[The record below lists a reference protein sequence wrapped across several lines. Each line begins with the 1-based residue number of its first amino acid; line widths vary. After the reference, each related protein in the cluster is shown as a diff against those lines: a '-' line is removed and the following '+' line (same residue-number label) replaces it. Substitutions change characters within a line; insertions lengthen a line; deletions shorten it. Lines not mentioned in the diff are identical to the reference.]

1 MGLHGHCRHHATFGF
16 GGKGTTRVAD
26 YADKLNSR
34 ITAEEAAKWAKGT
47 PTDWAN
53 ESHAV
58 AVDSVYAGV
67 PADGPPPKL
76 DQKYVEAAGPVI
88 DRQLQRGGVRLAT
101 ILNDVFR

>member
-1 MGLHGHCRHHATFGF
+1 M
-16 GGKGTTRVAD
+16 
-26 YADKLNSR
+26 
-34 ITAEEAAKWAKGT
+34 
-47 PTDWAN
+47 
-53 ESHAV
+53 